1 MKTLLPEYIGP
12 AWEDI
17 KKQCDLLLQKYNVE
31 FLKIGL
37 IESFEILDR
46 LLDYLLDQDKRL
58 KIILDPILK
67 ASAGF
72 SFTGIPP
79 KIRKD

>member
-1 MKTLLPEYIGP
+1 MGVCSALTFQNEDIFTGVHWT

-46 LLDYLLDQDKRL
+46 LLV
-58 KIILDPILK
+58 IC
-67 ASAGF
+67 S
-72 SFTGIPP
+72 
-79 KIRKD
+79 IRTNDSK